1 MAKRS
6 TPANEGRGGID
17 PRLPPPHKAEGEGIG
32 DARSSVAEISPPKR
46 RAGISGGREAD
57 AGVGD
62 GSSPDPRDAA
72 KHPGHES
79 LVDDSDKH
87 SKVKNVTTWI
97 VSDPSPSPVPGP
109 RRKPPFSSS
118 DARPDAG
125 VATGSDAPVTETPGG
140 RLPDDASRNEPAADP
155 RPPAESLH
163 LLSASLPVDY
173 PRRSETLAAMTMA
186 YREELASQLA
196 PALNAH
202 IRTMPQETYEEKKAL
217 AKWVND
223 ELRRFDLAINCPK
236 TGQGS
241 ILLAIPGNHP
251 EVGRFA
257 IEHKTPEG
265 KRVRSVTTPQLPPL
279 DLMVADP
286 RREALLEWRD
296 RVGDRRGG
304 IAEPIGG
311 LEGLDRE
318 HKQRI
323 AVDVGKSLAE
333 EMQRRPHDSYE
344 EKKELSK
351 FVNAEL
357 RKFGLAIKCP
367 KTGRP
372 SSLIANPG
380 YRPGEGRFQLFNEDE
395 DGKKVRSLSTPHLS
409 TLLESLELV
418 ADDPDRKRW
427 GKFTDRLGQGGRG
440 PAVG

>member
-6 TPANEGRGGID
+6 TPAKERRGGTD
-17 PRLPPPHKAEGEGIG
+17 PRIPPPLAAE
-32 DARSSVAEISPPKR
+32 S
-46 RAGISGGREAD
+46 EAD
-57 AGVGD
+57 AKVGD
-62 GSSPDPRDAA
+62 GSSPAPREAA

-140 RLPDDASRNEPAADP
+140 PRPDDASRNEPAGLDP
-155 RPPAESLH
+155 RPPAENLH
-163 LLSASLPVDY
+163 RLAASLPADY
-173 PRRSETLAAMTMA
+173 PRRSETLAAMTTA
-186 YREELASQLA
+186 YREELAAQLA

-202 IRTMPQETYEEKKAL
+202 IRAMPHETYEEKKVL

-236 TGQGS
+236 TGQPS
-241 ILLAIPGNHP
+241 ILLVGSGNHP
-251 EVGRFA
+251 EIGRFM

-265 KRVRSVTTPQLPPL
+265 KRVRPVNTPELPQLE
-279 DLMVADP
+279 LMEANP

-296 RVGDRRGG
+296 RVGDQRGG

-311 LEGLDRE
+311 LEELDRE

-323 AVDVGKSLAE
+323 AVDVRKSLAE

-427 GKFTDRLGQGGRG
+427 GKFTDRLGQGGKG